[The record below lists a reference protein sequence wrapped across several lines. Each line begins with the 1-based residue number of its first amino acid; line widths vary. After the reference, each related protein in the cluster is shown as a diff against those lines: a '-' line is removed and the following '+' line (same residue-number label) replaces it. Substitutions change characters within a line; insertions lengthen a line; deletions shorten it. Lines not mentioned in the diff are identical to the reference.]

1 MKNYILTVI
10 GNFESEET
18 CKELAI
24 SITPIVDSPNLKFQH
39 AKGVLIFHFA
49 TEVSKEEIFDYVRG
63 ILYGITDAFILTEL
77 NDDTTVSMPEE
88 IKVHL
93 LDLENGSENI
103 EMFIDMKSE
112 KNNLRFNEEEVD
124 DDDFVAL
131 LLDEVKRKVK
141 KPSLDQ
147 LLEKISKNGV
157 ESLSTYEKETLEY
170 YSKNYSLKP

>member
-10 GNFESEET
+10 GKFESEET

-24 SITPIVDSPNLKFQH
+24 SLTPIVDSPNLKFQH
-39 AKGVLIFHFA
+39 AIGVLIFHFA

-63 ILYGITDAFILTEL
+63 ILYGVTDAFILTEL

-88 IKVHL
+88 IKTHL
-93 LDLENGSENI
+93 MDLENSSENI
-103 EMFIDMKSE
+103 EMSIDMKLE
-112 KNNLRFNEEEVD
+112 KNNLRFNDEEVD

-157 ESLSTYEKETLEY
+157 ESLSAFEKETLEY
-170 YSKNYSLKP
+170 YSKNY

>member
-1 MKNYILTVI
+1 
-10 GNFESEET
+10 
-18 CKELAI
+18 
-24 SITPIVDSPNLKFQH
+24 
-39 AKGVLIFHFA
+39 
-49 TEVSKEEIFDYVRG
+49 
-63 ILYGITDAFILTEL
+63 
-77 NDDTTVSMPEE
+77 MPEE

-112 KNNLRFNEEEVD
+112 KNNLRFNEEEED
-124 DDDFVAL
+124 YDDFVAL

-170 YSKNYSLKP
+170 YSKNYQ

>member
-1 MKNYILTVI
+1 
-10 GNFESEET
+10 
-18 CKELAI
+18 
-24 SITPIVDSPNLKFQH
+24 
-39 AKGVLIFHFA
+39 
-49 TEVSKEEIFDYVRG
+49 
-63 ILYGITDAFILTEL
+63 L

-170 YSKNYSLKP
+170 YSKNYQ

>member
-1 MKNYILTVI
+1 
-10 GNFESEET
+10 
-18 CKELAI
+18 
-24 SITPIVDSPNLKFQH
+24 
-39 AKGVLIFHFA
+39 
-49 TEVSKEEIFDYVRG
+49 
-63 ILYGITDAFILTEL
+63 
-77 NDDTTVSMPEE
+77 
-88 IKVHL
+88 

-112 KNNLRFNEEEVD
+112 KNNLRFNEEEED
-124 DDDFVAL
+124 YDDFVAL

-170 YSKNYSLKP
+170 YSKNYQ